1 MQKKPTY
8 EELEKRVRKLE
19 KEGANQ
25 RSVEEAL
32 RNTNELLEKI
42 FSTTHML
49 IAYMDKD
56 FNFIRVNHAYAVADG
71 RDPGFFAGKN
81 HFELYPDE
89 DNRSIYSRVVEQ
101 GEPYSA
107 YAKPFEYAE
116 HPERGLTYWDWTLHP
131 VKKAS
136 GQVKGLVLGLVNVT
150 RRIKAEDALKQS
162 RKHFMTAQENEKKR
176 VAQELHDSIG
186 QSLTAIKFA
195 LENSLDE
202 RAGRTAEARV
212 ESSRAVI
219 PLVQQAIEEARR
231 IHTDLRPS
239 ILDDLG
245 ILTTINWFCREFQ
258 MIYSNIRIEKEV
270 AVEENEVPEPLKMV
284 IFRVLQ
290 EAMNNIAKHSDA
302 DFVRLC
308 FRKTDSAIALT
319 VEDNGRGFDP
329 EEALSLKNSEKRF
342 GITSM
347 KERTELTGGS
357 FAIKSTPRTGTA
369 ISASWPQDFSIQE
382 QKKTIP

>member
-19 KEGANQ
+19 KEGAER
-25 RSVEEAL
+25 RSIEEAL

-89 DNRSIYSRVVEQ
+89 DNQSIYSRVVEQ

-116 HPERGLTYWDWTLHP
+116 HPERGLTYWDWTLYP

-136 GQVKGLVLGLVNVT
+136 GEVKGLVLGLVNVT
-150 RRIKAEDALKQS
+150 RRIKAEEALRQS

-219 PLVQQAIEEARR
+219 PVVQQAIEEVRR

-245 ILTTINWFCREFQ
+245 ILTTINWFCREFR

-270 AVEENEVPEPLKMV
+270 AVQENEVPEPLKMV

-302 DFVRLC
+302 DLARLS

-329 EEALSLKNSEKRF
+329 EKALSLKNSEKRF

-357 FAIKSTPRTGTA
+357 FAIKSTPGTGTA
-369 ISASWPQDFSIQE
+369 ISASWPQDSSIQE
-382 QKKTIP
+382 QKNSY

>member
-8 EELEKRVRKLE
+8 EELEKKVRKLE
-19 KEGANQ
+19 KEGAER
-25 RSVEEAL
+25 RSIEEAL

-107 YAKPFEYAE
+107 HAKPFEYAK

-136 GQVKGLVLGLVNVT
+136 GEVKGLVLSLVNVT
-150 RRIKAEDALKQS
+150 RRIKAEEALRQS

-186 QSLTAIKFA
+186 QSLTAIKFG

-202 RAGRTAEARV
+202 KAGRTAEARV

-219 PLVQQAIEEARR
+219 PVVQQAIEEVRR

-245 ILTTINWFCREFQ
+245 ILTTINWFCREFR

-270 AVEENEVPEPLKMV
+270 AVQENEVPEPLKMV

-302 DFVRLC
+302 DLARLS

-329 EEALSLKNSEKRF
+329 EKALFLKNSEKRF

-357 FAIKSTPRTGTA
+357 FAIKSGSGTGTA
-369 ISASWPQDFSIQE
+369 ISASWPQDSSIQE
-382 QKKTIP
+382 QKNSY

>member
-19 KEGANQ
+19 KEGADQ

-89 DNRSIYSRVVEQ
+89 DNQSIYSRVVEQ

-116 HPERGLTYWDWTLHP
+116 HPERGLTYWDWTLYP

-136 GQVKGLVLGLVNVT
+136 GEVKGLVLGLVNVT
-150 RRIKAEDALKQS
+150 RRIKAEGALRQS

-202 RAGRTAEARV
+202 KAGRTAEARV

-219 PLVQQAIEEARR
+219 PVVQQAIEEVRR

-245 ILTTINWFCREFQ
+245 ILTTINWFCREFR

-270 AVEENEVPEPLKMV
+270 AVQENEVPEPLKMV

-302 DFVRLC
+302 DLARLS

-329 EEALSLKNSEKRF
+329 EKALSLKNSEKRF

-357 FAIKSTPRTGTA
+357 FAIKSGSGTGTA
-369 ISASWPQDFSIQE
+369 ISASWPQDSSIQE
-382 QKKTIP
+382 QKNSY

>member
-1 MQKKPTY
+1 
-8 EELEKRVRKLE
+8 
-19 KEGANQ
+19 
-25 RSVEEAL
+25 
-32 RNTNELLEKI
+32 
-42 FSTTHML
+42 
-49 IAYMDKD
+49 
-56 FNFIRVNHAYAVADG
+56 
-71 RDPGFFAGKN
+71 
-81 HFELYPDE
+81 
-89 DNRSIYSRVVEQ
+89 
-101 GEPYSA
+101 
-107 YAKPFEYAE
+107 
-116 HPERGLTYWDWTLHP
+116 
-131 VKKAS
+131 
-136 GQVKGLVLGLVNVT
+136 
-150 RRIKAEDALKQS
+150 
-162 RKHFMTAQENEKKR
+162 MTAQENEKKR

-219 PLVQQAIEEARR
+219 PVVQQAIEEVRR

-245 ILTTINWFCREFQ
+245 ILTTINWFCREFR

-270 AVEENEVPEPLKMV
+270 AVQENEVPEPLKMV

-302 DFVRLC
+302 DLARLS

-329 EEALSLKNSEKRF
+329 EKALSLKNSEKRF

-357 FAIKSTPRTGTA
+357 FAIKSTPGTGTA
-369 ISASWPQDFSIQE
+369 ISASWPQDSSIQE
-382 QKKTIP
+382 QKNSY

>member
-19 KEGANQ
+19 KEGAER
-25 RSVEEAL
+25 RSIEEAL

-89 DNRSIYSRVVEQ
+89 DNQSIYSRVVEQ
-101 GEPYSA
+101 GEPYTA

-116 HPERGLTYWDWTLHP
+116 HPERGITYWDWTLQP
-131 VKKAS
+131 VKKATRE
-136 GQVKGLVLGLVNVT
+136 VEGLVLGLVNVT
-150 RRIKAEDALKQS
+150 GRIKAEGALRES

-186 QSLTAIKFA
+186 QSLTAIKFG

-202 RAGRTAEARV
+202 KAGRTAEARV
-212 ESSRAVI
+212 ESSRSVI
-219 PLVQQAIEEARR
+219 PLVQQAIEEVRR

-239 ILDDLG
+239 MLDDLG
-245 ILTTINWFCREFQ
+245 ILATINWFCREFQ
-258 MIYSNIRIEKEV
+258 MIYSDIRIEKHV
-270 AVEENEVPEPLKMV
+270 AVQENEVPEPLKMV

-308 FRKTDSAIALT
+308 FKKTDVAIALT

-329 EEALSLKNSEKRF
+329 EKALSLKNSEKRF

-357 FAIKSTPRTGTA
+357 FAIKSGSGTGTA
-369 ISASWPQDFSIQE
+369 ISASWPQDSSIQE
-382 QKKTIP
+382 QKNSY

>member
-19 KEGANQ
+19 KEGADQ

-89 DNRSIYSRVVEQ
+89 DNQSIYSRVVEQ

-116 HPERGLTYWDWTLHP
+116 HPERGLTYWDWTLYP

-136 GQVKGLVLGLVNVT
+136 GEVKGLVLGLVNVT
-150 RRIKAEDALKQS
+150 RRIKAEGALRQS

-202 RAGRTAEARV
+202 KAGRTAEARV

-219 PLVQQAIEEARR
+219 PLVQQAIEEVRR

-245 ILTTINWFCREFQ
+245 ILTTINWFCREFR

-270 AVEENEVPEPLKMV
+270 AVQENEVPEPLKMV

-302 DFVRLC
+302 DLARLS

-329 EEALSLKNSEKRF
+329 EKALSLKNSEKRF

-357 FAIKSTPRTGTA
+357 FAIKSGSGTGTA
-369 ISASWPQDFSIQE
+369 ISASWPQDSSIQE
-382 QKKTIP
+382 QKNSY

>member
-19 KEGANQ
+19 KEGAER
-25 RSVEEAL
+25 RSIEEAL

-89 DNRSIYSRVVEQ
+89 DNQSIYSRVVEQ

-116 HPERGLTYWDWTLHP
+116 HPERGLTYWDWTLYP

-136 GQVKGLVLGLVNVT
+136 GEVKGLVLGLVNVT
-150 RRIKAEDALKQS
+150 RRIKAEEALRQS

-186 QSLTAIKFA
+186 QSLTAIKFG

-219 PLVQQAIEEARR
+219 PVVQQAIEEVRR

-245 ILTTINWFCREFQ
+245 ILTTINWFCREFR

-270 AVEENEVPEPLKMV
+270 AVQENEVPEPLKMV

-302 DFVRLC
+302 DFARLS

-329 EEALSLKNSEKRF
+329 EKALSLKNSEKRF

-357 FAIKSTPRTGTA
+357 FAIKSGSGTGTA
-369 ISASWPQDFSIQE
+369 ISASWPQDSSIQE
-382 QKKTIP
+382 QKNSY

>member
-19 KEGANQ
+19 KEGAER
-25 RSVEEAL
+25 RSIEEAL

-116 HPERGLTYWDWTLHP
+116 HPERGLTYWDWTLYP

-136 GQVKGLVLGLVNVT
+136 GEVKGLVLGLVNVT
-150 RRIKAEDALKQS
+150 RRIKAEDALRQS

-186 QSLTAIKFA
+186 QSLTAIKFG

-219 PLVQQAIEEARR
+219 PVVQQAIEEVRR

-245 ILTTINWFCREFQ
+245 ILTTINWFCREFR

-270 AVEENEVPEPLKMV
+270 AVQENEVPEPLKMV

-302 DFVRLC
+302 DLASLC
-308 FRKTDSAIALT
+308 FRKTDGAIALT

-329 EEALSLKNSEKRF
+329 EKALSLKNSEKRF

-357 FAIKSTPRTGTA
+357 FAIKSGSGTGTA
-369 ISASWPQDFSIQE
+369 ISASWPQDSSIQE
-382 QKKTIP
+382 QKNSY